1 MDGTFGHAIADFDHA
16 IDPAADSADNDVN
29 VVPHADFVSHGVY
42 ERAAGASVGEP
53 LPDASSYL
61 ALATYFVVPG
71 QETAFESAIQA
82 LAKRS
87 DGQRMSWY
95 KLRIGGELPQY
106 VLMRSARTLS
116 GGGSLPE
123 VVLPPGLVRSV
134 RSELLR
140 FEPRLSYVQ

>member
-1 MDGTFGHAIADFDHA
+1 
-16 IDPAADSADNDVN
+16 
-29 VVPHADFVSHGVY
+29 
-42 ERAAGASVGEP
+42 
-53 LPDASSYL
+53 
-61 ALATYFVVPG
+61 
-71 QETAFESAIQA
+71 
-82 LAKRS
+82 
-87 DGQRMSWY
+87 MSWY